1 MVGGTL
7 RPTQSELS
15 GKTLDQQ
22 LVAQKQLLARIEAEE
37 LSTHRKTH
45 WQQIRLRIFYRL
57 FHPRR
62 LVIPARTWFAHDL
75 FQLSL
80 K

>member
-22 LVAQKQLLARIEAEE
+22 LVAQKQL
-37 LSTHRKTH
+37 
-45 WQQIRLRIFYRL
+45 
-57 FHPRR
+57 
-62 LVIPARTWFAHDL
+62 FAASE
-75 FQLSL
+75 QKS
-80 K
+80 